1 MPPSPRT
8 WADAKAAWPLHSKG
22 ARTKAARWFQTF
34 AKERTVQPYWGV
46 MEMVMYYIG
55 SHEGWASAFD
65 AGDNVIE
72 LDLDEEGPLAAGGST
87 GGVTLTTSADKVP
100 ARVGVKNSS
109 GKDAL
114 FEKCDGYLHVGYMI
128 YRNQGLRAL
137 WICLSAAT
145 KPIEEEHSSTL
156 MSHKTNDG
164 SLDWS
169 CNMSMGTNVTYLN
182 RVLGTLIDADT
193 LVEACLQEGSFYGQ
207 MGFHSR
213 DRVVFPHMP

>member
-1 MPPSPRT
+1 MGGCQGCLAVALQGRAHESSEVFPDLRE
-8 WADAKAAWPLHSKG
+8 G
-22 ARTKAARWFQTF
+22 AGRPALLGRHGDDH
-34 AKERTVQPYWGV
+34 VL
-46 MEMVMYYIG
+46 IG
-55 SHEGWASAFD
+55 SREGWASAFD

-169 CNMSMGTNVTYLN
+169 CNMAMGTNVTYLN

-213 DRVVFPHMP
+213 AA